1 MSPLGG
7 RGPFGLIKGRWDVQQ
22 NVKNTP
28 FGHQNARNGSGCGR
42 AKTGRIFVANF
53 QAKNGTERGGMGR
66 VSAFGAARPRLTAI
80 FPS

>member
-1 MSPLGG
+1 MGTQSTGG
-7 RGPFGLIKGRWDVQQ
+7 TLQIDRVPEVQQ

-42 AKTGRIFVANF
+42 AKTERIFVANF

-66 VSAFGAARPRLTAI
+66 FSALGAPRPRLGAI